1 MYLAFT
7 PNDLIT
13 IYGVT
18 SLMSGL
24 LPHVQCGYTETS
36 VVYACPHWPSANNDS
51 RHAWQLVIHVFTFSF
66 EIYRCQ
72 ALTY

>member
-24 LPHVQCGYTETS
+24 MPHVQCGYTETS

-51 RHAWQLVIHVFTFSF
+51 RHRMATRYTCVYL
-66 EIYRCQ
+66 
-72 ALTY
+72 